1 MTLRRPLDELRL
13 AMMMLTRLPMGRLA
27 DPAPTLTQARWAF
40 PLVGLPLGLVAWAV
54 FAGASALNLPGL
66 TCAFATLAA
75 LAALTGGLHH
85 DGFADFA
92 DGAGGRD
99 QTQRLEIMRDS
110 RVGSY
115 GVIALIF
122 AVGLA
127 ASALSAL
134 PASAGAGFVL
144 VSVASRLAMLILLD
158 TLPPARMDGLG
169 HMAARARGPNS
180 LSVWAPGLIVSL
192 AAALILGLAA
202 LAVLTA
208 MALATAL
215 VARQARRS
223 LGGQTGD
230 VLGAVQLTAETAGWV
245 VLAATL

>member
-40 PLVGLPLGLVAWAV
+40 PLVGLPLGLFAWAV

-66 TCAFATLAA
+66 TCAVATLAA

-99 QTQRLEIMRDS
+99 RTQRLEIMRDS

-134 PASAGAGFVL
+134 PASAWAGFVL

-208 MALATAL
+208 MALATAF

>member
-169 HMAARARGPNS
+169 HMAARARPQF
-180 LSVWAPGLIVSL
+180 PE
-192 AAALILGLAA
+192 
-202 LAVLTA
+202 
-208 MALATAL
+208 
-215 VARQARRS
+215 R
-223 LGGQTGD
+223 
-230 VLGAVQLTAETAGWV
+230 LGAGSDRVFGGGSDTWPCGTCGADCHGVGDSIGGASGAAQPWRPDRRRAGRG
-245 VLAATL
+245 TTDR